1 MPAEPKRTK
10 DEVIRALR
18 KYKGAVHLAAE
29 KLGVSARTM
38 WRYIRRW
45 KDVRAVLREERGKF
59 LDVAEGKLRAAV
71 NKGNLG
77 AIMFTLKTL
86 GKRRGYVERTE
97 VTAPKD
103 APAFKVYVGFD
114 PEKDV

>member
-18 KYKGAVHLAAE
+18 KYKGAVYLAAE
-29 KLGVSARTM
+29 KLGISRWTMRRYLKRWKEART
-38 WRYIRRW
+38 
-45 KDVRAVLREERGKF
+45 VLREERGKF
-59 LDVAEGKLRAAV
+59 LDQAEGKLRAAV

-97 VTAPKD
+97 VSG
-103 APAFKVYVGFD
+103 PAGAAVKVYVAKDGFN
-114 PEKDV
+114 PED